1 MALWLFKEEPE
12 HYPFARLEHEGETT
26 WDGVSNP
33 QALGFLRQVRRGDRI
48 WFYATGKIK
57 AIVGEMTAVADAQ
70 TVRQGKGDT
79 VVVRVRAVRPVKP
92 VTLARIKKERSLAG
106 WQLVK
111 LPRLSVMPVTE
122 SRWRRVEEL
131 MGEAT

>member
-1 MALWLFKEEPE
+1 MALWLFKEEPD
-12 HYPFARLEHEGETT
+12 HYRFAQLQREGETT
-26 WDGVSNP
+26 WGGVSNP

-48 WFYATGKIK
+48 WFYATGKVK
-57 AIVGEMTAVADAQ
+57 AIVGEMTAVADATIVQ
-70 TVRQGKGDT
+70 DEGKAT
-79 VVVRVRAVRPVKP
+79 VVVRVRAVRPVRP
-92 VTLARIKKERSLAG
+92 VTLARIKQDRSLAG

-122 SRWRRVEEL
+122 SQWRRVEEL